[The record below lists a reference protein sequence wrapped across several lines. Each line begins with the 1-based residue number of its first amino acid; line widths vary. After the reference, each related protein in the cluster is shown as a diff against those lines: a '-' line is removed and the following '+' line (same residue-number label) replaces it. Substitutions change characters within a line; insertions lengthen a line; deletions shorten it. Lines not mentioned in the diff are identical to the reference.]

1 MHDRQIVLLG
11 GAPDR
16 FEIGVIDR
24 PVVVEQGL
32 HRDRPFR
39 IAPFADF
46 ARRLAD
52 VARRGDDRAFEPVG
66 ERPAK
71 LVHEAVVGADQPG
84 FERYV
89 WQPDHTRPDRGDQEM
104 HIRAFGI
111 HVEDSVVGSV
121 VDYPRARP
129 PLAAPYAAVGRSG
142 TRLGLA
148 QGALVGL
155 VGKAVGVADAAV
167 DAARFDGTAIRR
179 QIIEARAKTR
189 VDVFLQHIG
198 TRVDMRIGV
207 IDTETFLHASS
218 PLQLLSLNPDRLI

>member
-71 LVHEAVVGADQPG
+71 LVHEEVVGADQPD
-84 FERYV
+84 FERHV
-89 WQPDHTRPDRGDQEM
+89 GQPDDAGPHRRDKEM
-104 HIRAFGI
+104 HVRPFRI
-111 HVEDSVVGSV
+111 HVEDAVVGSV
-121 VDYPRARP
+121 VDYPRAGP
-129 PLAAPYAAVGRSG
+129 PLAAPHTAVG
-142 TRLGLA
+142 
-148 QGALVGL
+148 
-155 VGKAVGVADAAV
+155 
-167 DAARFDGTAIRR
+167 
-179 QIIEARAKTR
+179 
-189 VDVFLQHIG
+189 
-198 TRVDMRIGV
+198 
-207 IDTETFLHASS
+207 
-218 PLQLLSLNPDRLI
+218 

>member
-71 LVHEAVVGADQPG
+71 LVHEAVVGADQPD
-84 FERYV
+84 FERHV
-89 WQPDHTRPDRGDQEM
+89 GEARPRLSRKCTSDPSTSMSRTRLSDR
-104 HIRAFGI
+104 
-111 HVEDSVVGSV
+111 SSTT
-121 VDYPRARP
+121 PRARP
-129 PLAAPYAAVGRSG
+129 PLAAPCAAVSRSG

-179 QIIEARAKTR
+179 QIIEARAKAR

-198 TRVDMRIGV
+198 TRVDMRVGV
-207 IDTETFLHASS
+207 IDTEAFLH
-218 PLQLLSLNPDRLI
+218 SLPP